1 MLKQHPSLIK
11 QAIAATDCLLI
22 TAAFGA
28 AYQLVSLMVPM
39 EEIRHYWLMWVGF
52 LFFYLYFAWNNALFS
67 VLLFSWMENLPA
79 RIVTLFASVGVLGAA
94 VLYLMPDEYH
104 GRRLYL
110 VFVGL
115 AFLAVGLEK
124 LLLRALFS
132 SLRRHGRNTTS
143 VALFGRGRAL
153 SNVAKQLQNHPQ
165 WGLRLDRRVDISTP
179 VEEFER
185 ILAASHIEEVVFCL
199 PRGSAGGAVT
209 VDPYLRVCEDM
220 GRTARVFLNISE
232 TTRLAR
238 WQYQPYLEWRTMLS
252 HTAELD
258 PDQLLFKRLL
268 DIAGGLA
275 GVTALALTYPFIALA
290 IKLSSPG
297 SVFFRQERVGRNG
310 KRFVIYK
317 YRSMVAGAERQ
328 QRELEDRNEL
338 QGAVF
343 KMKDDPRVTR
353 IGRLLRRYS
362 LDEWPQF
369 VNVLRG
375 DMSLVGTR
383 PPTPDEVE
391 RYEGWHHRRISIK
404 PGLTGLWQ
412 VSGRNRITGFDEIV
426 RLDLKYIDSWSL
438 WLDLRILLRTVAAVF
453 HRGEAY

>member
-1 MLKQHPSLIK
+1 VLKQHPSLIK

-28 AYQLVSLMVPM
+28 AYQVVSRMVPT
-39 EEIRHYWLMWVGF
+39 EPLRFYWIMWVGF

-67 VLLFSWMENLPA
+67 VLQFSWMENLPA
-79 RIVTLFASVGVLGAA
+79 RVVTLFASVGILGAA
-94 VLYLMPDEYH
+94 VLYLMPDDYH

-110 VFVGL
+110 VFAGL

-124 LLLRALFS
+124 LLLRALFIA
-132 SLRRHGRNTTS
+132 LRRHGRNTTS
-143 VALFGRGRAL
+143 VVLFGRGRIL
-153 SNVAKQLQNHPQ
+153 SGVAKQLQTHPQ
-165 WGLRLDRRVDISTP
+165 WGLRVQRRVDISTP
-179 VEEFER
+179 VAEFETL
-185 ILAASHIEEVVFCL
+185 LAESHTEEVIFCV
-199 PRGSAGGAVT
+199 PRRRSAT
-209 VDPYLRVCEDM
+209 RFTIDPYLRVCEDM
-220 GRTARVFLNISE
+220 GRNARVFLNISE

-238 WQYQPYLEWRTMLS
+238 WQYQPYLGCRTMVS
-252 HTAELD
+252 HTAEFD
-258 PDQLLFKRLL
+258 PDQLLCKRLM

-275 GVTALALTYPFIALA
+275 GVAVLVSTFPFCALA
-290 IKLSSPG
+290 IKLSSRGP
-297 SVFFRQERVGRNG
+297 VFFRQERVGRNG

-317 YRSMVAGAERQ
+317 YRSMVPGAEGQ
-328 QRELEDRNEL
+328 QHELAQRNEL

-343 KMKDDPRVTR
+343 KIRDDPRVTR
-353 IGRLLRRYS
+353 IGRFLRRYS
-362 LDEWPQF
+362 LDELPQF

-391 RYEGWHHRRISIK
+391 RYQGWHHRRISIK

-412 VSGRNRITGFDEIV
+412 VSGRNRITDFDEIV

-438 WLDLRILLRTVAAVF
+438 WLDLRLLLRTVIAVF
-453 HRGEAY
+453 RREEAY